1 MSVLKRLLRY
11 LLGIGFIGAGSNHFW
26 NPTLYLRIM
35 PPYLPWHR
43 FLVDLSGLLEI
54 LLGALV
60 LFPRSRRAAAT
71 GLIALLLAIFPANL
85 HMALHPEQFP
95 AIPPLVLWLRLPF
108 QALFIAWAAWHR
120 TGDGG

>member
-1 MSVLKRLLRY
+1 MSALKRLSRLV
-11 LLGIGFIGAGSNHFW
+11 LGIAFIGAGINHFW
-26 NPTLYLRIM
+26 HPALYLRIM

-60 LFPRSRRAAAT
+60 LLPRFRRAAAS
-71 GLIALLLAIFPANL
+71 GLIALLIAIFPANL

-95 AIPPLVLWLRLPF
+95 AIPPAVLWFRLPF

-120 TGDGG
+120 TGDG